1 MGNKKGEG
9 EINVG
14 VCWNLRQSKE
24 RIQWMEILTNT
35 EHCQLSISTEI
46 YCNRIPRVQYLTGR
60 ASRSTK
66 KLISSLL
73 M

>member
-14 VCWNLRQSKE
+14 LCLNLRQSKE
-24 RIQWMEILTNT
+24 RIQWMKRSTNT

-46 YCNRIPRVQYLTGR
+46 YCNRIPGVR
-60 ASRSTK
+60 
-66 KLISSLL
+66 
-73 M
+73 